1 MASTDVYSKEE
12 GQIILMVQILLN
24 TNVQDSNTENNS
36 NEAENIVLHHKD

>member
-1 MASTDVYSKEE
+1 MASTDVYSEEE